1 MNSVKELLQH
11 MIERMSDAEVRQL
24 LEFAQHLQ
32 HRRDDSL
39 TLKCLTTDLT
49 FKVPGSGA
57 RDFHIVAPIH
67 GRGMAAS
74 RLLVDDRR

>member
-11 MIERMSDAEVRQL
+11 MIKRMSDAEARQL

-39 TLKCLTTDLT
+39 TLKRLATDPT
-49 FKVPGSGA
+49 FDAFVSAA
-57 RDFHIVAPIH
+57 RRPAP
-67 GRGMAAS
+67 AS
-74 RLLVDDRR
+74 SARVVNPVVYALEVLQ